1 MDVKIPEECSA
12 KEFTQIEKVLEKS
25 IADSLELIPE
35 DIDFT
40 VDPKTGEASY
50 DISVDDPTRAEEIE
64 KVLKNDDFVQNVNKS
79 INENS
84 ENLPQRIHE
93 SLEIK
98 DVNPDKTIVRE
109 ARDLESADAQKT
121 TESDEESEFDSDV
134 NYLFS

>member
-1 MDVKIPEECSA
+1 MKILKTYH
-12 KEFTQIEKVLEKS
+12 KE
-25 IADSLELIPE
+25 
-35 DIDFT
+35 
-40 VDPKTGEASY
+40 
-50 DISVDDPTRAEEIE
+50 
-64 KVLKNDDFVQNVNKS
+64 
-79 INENS
+79 
-84 ENLPQRIHE
+84 IHE